1 MAPPRKPKD
10 EQAEPAV
17 RVFQIRPDAVDD
29 DGAPVTGISFG
40 AHPHVHVSAGHP
52 FSTSD
57 ERLQERLA
65 AEPQLEEVTQP

>member
-1 MAPPRKPKD
+1 MAPKPK
-10 EQAEPAV
+10 QTEPVA
-17 RVFQIRPDAVDD
+17 RVFQIRADAVDAA
-29 DGAPVTGISFG
+29 GAPVTGISFG
-40 AHPHVHVSAGHP
+40 SAPHVHVAAGHP